1 MNNKFSLYVAIL
13 LVVAGAVFFWPSD
26 EKKIK
31 SNLNSLA
38 EYCSSEKEEPV
49 LATLRKAA
57 QAAKLCTAP
66 CTVHIESF
74 KIDRALSHKEFT
86 DQFLMMKKRLP
97 NTIFSFHDS
106 IIDIAGEK
114 KAAVTTTL
122 RLNGETI
129 DEKFT
134 DAYEINITVEKKDG
148 DWLFS
153 AFTVVEFMKK

>member
-1 MNNKFSLYVAIL
+1 MNRKIALYAAIL
-13 LVVAGAVFFWPSD
+13 LVVAGAFFFWPSD

-31 SNLNSLA
+31 SNLDSLA
-38 EYCSSEKEEPV
+38 EYCSSEKQEPV
-49 LATLRKAA
+49 LATLQKAA
-57 QAAKLCTAP
+57 LAAQLCTAP

-106 IIDIAGEK
+106 IIDIADEK
-114 KAAVTTTL
+114 NAAVTTTL